1 MPPHGDLTA
10 AGVGE
15 TLDGFLG
22 KFTHPDVRQNA
33 ASYTAIMKD
42 AGFGSLEILLQ
53 YDDVELNEMHDQLI
67 KDGIPRGHSM
77 EIRKQIKLRRP
88 NGGSG
93 NGGSPRAI
101 DPSVGPPAP
110 PSPKDAYDGGS
121 PSAID
126 PSVGPPAP
134 PPPLPRPMSPEE
146 VYIAHARKRIAELA
160 EILIRK
166 QDAKATIASDGD
178 CREPRLGKG
187 LALQQWKVN
196 AVPAPL
202 YLTALTYTSHRLRC
216 RPSAQDEGFTD
227 AQYQRFIDALDESI
241 YNLREMFPGR
251 VVFGRVGDGACA
263 TNYHVWG
270 ANAGNWNLRDGQRVF
285 GSGMAAVMGVQRE
298 GVFGIV
304 RAYRPYR
311 PPTRAYRPHAAARL
325 PAYALCR

>member
-1 MPPHGDLTA
+1 MPPHVNFSPS
-10 AGVGE
+10 GVGE
-15 TLDGFLG
+15 TLDGFLAESP
-22 KFTHPDVRQNA
+22 HEEVVANA
-33 ASYTAIMKD
+33 AKYATIMRNS
-42 AGFGSLEILLQ
+42 GFSPLKILLDYNDQ
-53 YDDVELNEMHDQLI
+53 ELNEMHEHLQ
-67 KDGIPRGHSM
+67 KEGIPRGHSM
-77 EIRKQIKLRRP
+77 AIRKQIQLRRP
-88 NGGSG
+88 
-93 NGGSPRAI
+93 PPPAF
-101 DPSVGPPAP
+101 DDLSVGPTPQVKR
-110 PSPKDAYDGGS
+110 S
-121 PSAID
+121 D
-126 PSVGPPAP
+126 PT
-134 PPPLPRPMSPEE
+134 PPLGAHDAGLKYGEVAADIE

-216 RPSAQDEGFTD
+216 RPSAQDKGFTD

-270 ANAGNWNLRDGQRVF
+270 ANAGNWNLRAGQRIF
-285 GSGMAAVMGVQRE
+285 GSGMAAAMGVQKE

-304 RAYRPYR
+304 RAPARCGKSACTRAMPLGYCR
-311 PPTRAYRPHAAARL
+311 PPSQHPVTHRPRRLNSWTAR
-325 PAYALCR
+325 